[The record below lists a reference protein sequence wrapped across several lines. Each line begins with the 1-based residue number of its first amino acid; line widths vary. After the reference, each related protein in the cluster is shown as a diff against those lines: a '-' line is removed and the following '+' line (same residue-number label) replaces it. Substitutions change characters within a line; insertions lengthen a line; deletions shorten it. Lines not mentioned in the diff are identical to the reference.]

1 MSVEFE
7 EKVLSKFDA
16 LEKRSESFEE
26 KVLLKFDAID
36 QRFGA
41 IDQRFE
47 AIDQRFEAM
56 DRRFDTFEEKMLSEF
71 AAVREEMQDNSNKI
85 NKRIDR
91 LDDRVKSL
99 ESIVRKR
106 FDIPELKDRM
116 DATELVVGRHSEQI
130 NQLNK
135 KVGIKSATA

>member
-16 LEKRSESFEE
+16 LEKWSESFEE

-36 QRFGA
+36 QRF
-41 IDQRFE
+41 D
-47 AIDQRFEAM
+47 AM
-56 DRRFDTFEEKMLSEF
+56 DRRSDTFEEKILSEF
-71 AAVREEMQDNSNKI
+71 AAVREEMQDNANRI